1 MTYPT
6 SSRFPARSLAA
17 SFAPVWKKH
26 WNLCAKKLDGAGLG
40 MAASGRIVL
49 TGGGS
54 LLDGIRPLAERILGV
69 PVSVGRHSGPGF
81 TRSVRLGRPKNI
93 AGLPEDTAAAAGFA
107 TAAGLLFW
115 AASAER
121 PFSDVEFR
129 EAAPTGFLQ
138 KLVAFI
144 RERV

>member
-1 MTYPT
+1 
-6 SSRFPARSLAA
+6 
-17 SFAPVWKKH
+17 
-26 WNLCAKKLDGAGLG
+26 
-40 MAASGRIVL
+40 VL

-54 LLDGIRPLAERILGV
+54 LLDGIRPLAERILGA
-69 PVSVGRHSGPGF
+69 PVSVGRLSGAAF
-81 TRSVRLGRPKNI
+81 TRSVRLGRPKHIIN
-93 AGLPEDTAAAAGFA
+93 LPENTAAAAGFA

-121 PFSDVEFR
+121 PFGDIEFR
-129 EAAPTGFLQ
+129 ENPPSGFLR